1 MLGPDVEQLG
11 LEVLKAEVDPQPGR
25 IFAKKHPVLLE
36 VVSACFNQLNHT
48 RCRYNDALRLHRK
61 RIVMGLRSINCLII
75 FLAVLGCE
83 SGLAQS
89 APKIVSYQDI
99 HHPIFAQH
107 GMVAT
112 QEALAS
118 RVGLE
123 VLRDGGNAI
132 DAAVAIGFTL
142 AVTLPRAGNLG
153 GGGFML
159 IHSAERGET
168 VALDYRETAPAAST
182 RDMYLDAQG
191 NVDKDKSRYSYH
203 SVGVPGTV
211 AGLALALEEYGTWSL
226 AQVLEPAIRLAEE
239 GFVVRKDL
247 ADSLVYSQK
256 RLSKWRATAKIF
268 LKPDGSPYA
277 AGDRLI
283 QADLAWSL
291 GQIAEHGP
299 AAFYEGEIAAKIVTD
314 MEAAGGLINAEDLNS
329 YKANT
334 RPPASGTYRGYQILS
349 MPPPSSGGVHLVQ
362 ILNILEDYPI
372 GFLGVNSADTIHLMA
387 EAMKLAYADRSEHLG
402 DPDYWSVPI
411 QGLTSKSYATALRQR
426 IDLTRARTA
435 DEIRPGDPSGYESN
449 ETTHFS
455 VMDAAGNVVS
465 NTYTINFGYG
475 AAIVAS
481 GTGILLNNELD
492 DFSAKPGVPNAY
504 GLIGGEANA
513 VAGGKRPLSSMTPTI
528 VLRDGQ
534 PFLATGSPGGSRI
547 ITTTLQ
553 IIMNVIDHGMNI
565 AAATAT
571 PRIHHQWL
579 PDELRVETGISPD
592 TLDLLAQRG
601 HEIVIKSAMGSTQ
614 SILRGEDGFYGASDP
629 RRPGALTLG
638 Y

>member
-1 MLGPDVEQLG
+1 MRSKSIYHLVILIATLYP
-11 LEVLKAEVDPQPGR
+11 
-25 IFAKKHPVLLE
+25 
-36 VVSACFNQLNHT
+36 VSALT
-48 RCRYNDALRLHRK
+48 
-61 RIVMGLRSINCLII
+61 
-75 FLAVLGCE
+75 
-83 SGLAQS
+83 QS
-89 APKIVSYQDI
+89 APTIVSYQDI

-112 QEALAS
+112 QEELAS
-118 RVGLE
+118 HVGLT
-123 VLRDGGNAI
+123 VLREGGNAI
-132 DAAVAIGFTL
+132 DAAVAIGFAL

-168 VALDYRETAPAAST
+168 VAIDYRESAPGAST
-182 RDMYLDAQG
+182 RDMYLDEAG
-191 NVDKDKSRYSYH
+191 NADKDKSRYSYH

-211 AGLALALEEYGTWSL
+211 AGLSLALDKYGSWSL
-226 AQVLEPAIRLAEE
+226 QRTLLPAIRLAEQ

-247 ADSLVYSQK
+247 ADSLAYSEK
-256 RLSKWRATAKIF
+256 RLRKWPASAKIF
-268 LKPDGSPYA
+268 FKEDSSRFQP
-277 AGDRLI
+277 GDYLI
-283 QADLAWSL
+283 QTDLAWSL
-291 GQIAEHGP
+291 KQIAKYGP
-299 AAFYEGEIAAKIVTD
+299 AAFYQGEIANKIAAD
-314 MEAAGGLINAEDLNS
+314 MSAAGGLINAEDLKS
-329 YKANT
+329 YKAHI
-334 RPPASGTYRGYQILS
+334 RRPASGTYRDYQIFS

-402 DPDYWSVPI
+402 DPDYWPVPLD
-411 QGLTSKSYATALRQR
+411 GLTSKSYAATLRDT
-426 IDLTRARTA
+426 IDLTRARPSGA
-435 DEIRPGDPSGYESN
+435 IRPGEPARFESN

-455 VMDAAGNVVS
+455 VMDGAGNVVS
-465 NTYTINFGYG
+465 NTYTLNFGYG
-475 AAIVAS
+475 AGMVAA

-528 VLRDGQ
+528 VLKNGQ

-553 IIMNVIDHGMNI
+553 IIMNIIDHGMNI
-565 AAATAT
+565 AAATAS
-571 PRIHHQWL
+571 PRVHHQWL

-592 TLDLLAQRG
+592 TLDLLSQKG
-601 HEIVIKSAMGSTQ
+601 HEIVVKSAMGSTQ
-614 SILRGEDGFYGASDP
+614 SILRGDDGFYGSSDP
-629 RRPGALTLG
+629 RAPGALTLG